1 MIETLIIGTGITGAF
16 TAYLLALAGIQP
28 VIVGDNA
35 GHPPA
40 SFVNPGGLNPLHGPG
55 VPGPLSAFSLE
66 AYRCHLQH
74 WENVQRLSGIDFK
87 PRLVQRLLP
96 AWQSDDEARLLKVAE
111 HYQQTPGFSAA
122 WLSAKQLHALEP
134 RLTSQIR
141 GGVLTRGNATV
152 DSGRYVQALLKAAQ
166 CKGVQYLEGKVVTIE
181 KRSACLKVHLAQ
193 GDVLSAKTVVL
204 ATGCWSQLWP
214 DFTRPP
220 LLPIKGDLVR
230 VQLNGDPLPFDITHG
245 KDGVYHLQDQAY
257 WLGGSQLQT
266 GFDAS
271 PSPTQAQDIAAR
283 IAEWLPGA
291 SSQWQ
296 VLGHE
301 AALRP
306 GTPDGFPL
314 LGPLKD
320 PRLIGCSGAGPK
332 GMLWSAGLAAG
343 VLSLLQKKPMPL
355 AQHFNP
361 LRFETK
367 ENHGTI

>member
-1 MIETLIIGTGITGAF
+1 MIETLIVGAGVTGAF
-16 TAYLLALAGIQP
+16 TAYLLALAGMRP
-28 VIVGDNA
+28 VILGDNT

-55 VPGPLSAFSLE
+55 VPGVLSEFSLA
-66 AYRCHLQH
+66 AYRSHLQH
-74 WENVQRLSGIDFK
+74 WDDVQRLSGIDFR

-96 AWQSDDEARLLKVAE
+96 AWHSDDQARLLTVAE
-111 HYQQTPGFSAA
+111 YYQQTPGFSAE
-122 WLSAKQLHALEP
+122 WLTAEQLHALEP
-134 RLTSQIR
+134 RLSLRIR
-141 GGVLTRGNATV
+141 GGVLTQGNATV
-152 DSGRYVQALLKAAQ
+152 DSVRYVQALLKAAQ
-166 CKGVQYLEGKVVTIE
+166 CKGAQYLAGEVVAIE
-181 KRSACLKVHLAQ
+181 KRPSGLWVHLAQ
-193 GDVLSAKTVVL
+193 GEVLSAKNVVL
-204 ATGCWSQLWP
+204 ATGCWSQLWSEVAP
-214 DFTRPP
+214 PP
-220 LLPIKGDLVR
+220 LLPIKGDLLR
-230 VQLNGDPLPFDITHG
+230 VKLNGDPLPFDMTHG
-245 KDGVYHLQDQAY
+245 KDGVYHLQDQEY
-257 WLGGSQLQT
+257 WFGGSQLQT

-271 PSPTQAQDIAAR
+271 PSLTQAQAISER
-283 IAEWLPGA
+283 IAQWLPGA

-296 VLGHE
+296 VLGHD

-306 GTPDGFPL
+306 GTPDGFPV

-320 PRLIGCSGAGPK
+320 SRLIGASGAGPK